1 MFNSNKLT
9 DFKNYKQLFE
19 FKKHIIA
26 GKFDMLHFVG
36 NNHWVIMLNYLFR
49 NEPHIH
55 TLHEPYPFVKQSRY
69 RLIRHRFKIN
79 LLIRSNIT
87 ITVPSQVSF
96 DRFNEKFKLPDGFL
110 RLIPFGPFEIFK
122 MYLKKQVDKQ
132 PDMLLYYGYISKYK
146 GIEVLV
152 EAMRKVTTDT
162 PRFKLVIAGNGTFG
176 HDLSSLNA
184 KVELINRYLTNEEIA
199 VYNQMANV
207 VVCPYIG
214 ASQSGV
220 VMTSF
225 AFDNP
230 VIATDVGALPEVIE
244 TGVTGLIVKPNDADA
259 LYKAICDLFRDPAT
273 IDTMRTNVNAK
284 YSDSESSWT
293 GITQQT
299 YRLYEREL
307 KRRKSA

>member
-1 MFNSNKLT
+1 
-9 DFKNYKQLFE
+9 
-19 FKKHIIA
+19 
-26 GKFDMLHFVG
+26 
-36 NNHWVIMLNYLFR
+36 
-49 NEPHIH
+49 
-55 TLHEPYPFVKQSRY
+55 
-69 RLIRHRFKIN
+69 
-79 LLIRSNIT
+79 
-87 ITVPSQVSF
+87 
-96 DRFNEKFKLPDGFL
+96 
-110 RLIPFGPFEIFK
+110 
-122 MYLKKQVDKQ
+122 
-132 PDMLLYYGYISKYK
+132 
-146 GIEVLV
+146 
-152 EAMRKVTTDT
+152 
-162 PRFKLVIAGNGTFG
+162 
-176 HDLSSLNA
+176 LNA

-273 IDTMRTNVNAK
+273 IDSMRTNVNAK

-299 YRLYEREL
+299 CRLYEREL
-307 KRRKSA
+307 KGRKSA